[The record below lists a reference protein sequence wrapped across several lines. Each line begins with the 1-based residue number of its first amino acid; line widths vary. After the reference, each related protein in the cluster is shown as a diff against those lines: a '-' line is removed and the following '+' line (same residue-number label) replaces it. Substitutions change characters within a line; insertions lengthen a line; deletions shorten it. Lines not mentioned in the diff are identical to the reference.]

1 LNRNALKYFIVLAI
15 LSVIGIFVIQFAFLK
30 NTFEITEK
38 EFRETTTIALREV
51 AWQILEASGET
62 AKFDNIDPVEQVTPN
77 CFLVNVNDVID
88 PEILKIQL
96 KEQFKRHNIRLKED
110 LCVPMMTP
118 VKKCCCPIFPEAAN
132 TLTISGSISPI

>member
-1 LNRNALKYFIVLAI
+1 MNRNALKYFIVLAI

-88 PEILKIQL
+88 PEILKIL
-96 KEQFKRHNIRLKED
+96 STL
-110 LCVPMMTP
+110 LSVPP
-118 VKKCCCPIFPEAAN
+118 LVDQ
-132 TLTISGSISPI
+132 